1 MVAFNATLRPVP
13 LPPETSEPVPSVAS
27 MDEHVPLKYT
37 DAYLKD
43 LETML
48 FRVESIISDFPIQ
61 FLHSSPLRQTYS
73 KV

>member
-1 MVAFNATLRPVP
+1 MPRFGLCHCLLKRPNP
-13 LPPETSEPVPSVAS
+13 FHPWLQWMSTF
-27 MDEHVPLKYT
+27 PLKYT